1 MSGSKIYSYSK
12 KELQSIIDNS
22 CGYSDAL
29 IKLGMNPK
37 GGNPN
42 TLKRIIAEYGLDT
55 WQMDRNRSERFRQNA
70 YETHKKRSI
79 KAEDVISGKARY
91 AQTARLLKKLINEGY
106 KEHKCEICG
115 ITDWQGKPITMNL
128 HHIDGNRENNNIKN
142 LQVLCPNC
150 HSQTDNFAG
159 KKLRKS

>member
-12 KELQSIIDNS
+12 EELQAIIDAS
-22 CGYSDAL
+22 CGYSNAL
-29 IKLGMNPK
+29 TRLGMNPK
-37 GGNPN
+37 GGNPE
-42 TLKRIIAEYGLDT
+42 TLKRVIAEYGIDT
-55 WQMDRNRSERFRQNA
+55 SKMDANRSERYRQCA
-70 YETHKKRSI
+70 YGTHKKRSV
-79 KAEDVISGKARY
+79 KAADVISGKVRY
-91 AQTARLLKKLINEGY
+91 VQTARLLKKLVKEGF
-106 KEHKCEICG
+106 KEYQCEICG
-115 ITDWQGKPITMNL
+115 ITDWRGMPITMNL